1 MVIMFLRQGHEYF
14 RRIARLLAIYT
25 DLELCSSVLGLELDA
40 DTANRIQLVYRTH
53 LEVNEKSMNF
63 T

>member
-1 MVIMFLRQGHEYF
+1 M
-14 RRIARLLAIYT
+14 ARLLAIYT

-53 LEVNEKSMNF
+53 LEVNIAIFFALMVAQQKQIFAHE
-63 T
+63 

>member
-1 MVIMFLRQGHEYF
+1 MT
-14 RRIARLLAIYT
+14 RLLAIYT

-53 LEVNEKSMNF
+53 LEVKTMSFFFKYTEF
-63 T
+63 DYEITIL